1 MSMIIKSVDTLLDV
15 LAPGFSVL
23 GTWPIMSGKL
33 GYDYKNSLIN
43 TVALTYSLTKHYW
56 LNYGNIKPSCVVAG
70 VPFPT
75 VEELSHGISDREVR
89 YRANG
94 GVFLAHQ
101 SGGNESLRV
110 VGRAWGENRFWF
122 LNMLDLLFLWGSTKT
137 IDVFAN
143 AFDGVARRLVVDQSG
158 NYMKRAFEVSKDP
171 WVEFNDSN
179 LNEGYKEQ
187 HLTFPVIT
195 KNRVYLAMYIETY
208 SWRQRLDKDGRK
220 MIEYTIFFR
229 KYEPAP
235 EYEFAKLKV
244 PKQRPPGT
252 FKHLKVYREKTVNK
266 PLTYAAWKAITEISA
281 TMSIYMDLFGI
292 GVIFDF
298 GQQLILNYFGI
309 NAKEGRIPGIIEQRG
324 FF

>member
-1 MSMIIKSVDTLLDV
+1 MSVILKSADTIMPLI
-15 LAPGFSVL
+15 AGGFSL
-23 GTWPIMSGKL
+23 MQTWPIMSGKL
-33 GYDYKNSLIN
+33 GYDYKNSIIN

-56 LNYGNIKPSCVVAG
+56 LNFGQIKPSCIVAG
-70 VPFPT
+70 IPYPT

-89 YRANG
+89 YRATG
-94 GVFLAHQ
+94 GIFLAHQ

-110 VGRAWGENRFWF
+110 VGRAWGANRFWF

-143 AFDGVARRLVVDQSG
+143 AFSGAAKRLVIDQTG
-158 NYMKRAFEVSKDP
+158 NYIARAFEVSKDP
-171 WVEFNDSN
+171 WVVFNDDN
-179 LNEGYKEQ
+179 LNEGYQEQ
-187 HLTFPVIT
+187 HLTFPVLT

-208 SWRQRLDKDGRK
+208 SWRQRLVNGRK

-235 EYEFAKLKV
+235 EFEFAKLKV
-244 PKQRPPGT
+244 PKQRPTGT
-252 FKHLKVYREKTVNK
+252 YKLIKVYKEKTVNK
-266 PLTYAAWKAITEISA
+266 PLLYAAWKAITEISA
-281 TMSIYMDLFGI
+281 TMSIHSHLFNI
-292 GVIFDF
+292 GNVFDF